1 MPDGCRCSVDYV
13 WACCLKLCFKAAEQC
28 RVYAEPRAHSRF
40 SSLEQPKVEST
51 RQECGRLATCCY
63 QRNIKINFCEI
74 LLAAF
79 SEIDFGNLTTLGVD
93 HVICNSFCFSS
104 DGVLSYMWHHVH
116 SYSHSVSQCIIRT
129 LVEGLFK
136 RACIHIPKEKSLN
149 SCVFFRSSS
158 FEHHVFGWV
167 CHPWVLE
174 LCTVAIC
181 WLKLWRTK
189 RPLEG
194 GHYCRI

>member
-1 MPDGCRCSVDYV
+1 MPDGCRCSVEFSVDYV

-51 RQECGRLATCCY
+51 RQECGQLATCCY
-63 QRNIKINFCEI
+63 QRNIKINFRI

-79 SEIDFGNLTTLGVD
+79 SEIDFGNLATLGVD
-93 HVICNSFCFSS
+93 HVICSSFRFSS

-136 RACIHIPKEKSLN
+136 RACIHIPKEKWLN

-167 CHPWVLE
+167 CHP
-174 LCTVAIC
+174 
-181 WLKLWRTK
+181 
-189 RPLEG
+189 
-194 GHYCRI
+194 